1 MYICFMKADQLG
13 HLLEKHN
20 LTYEQFA
27 QELNEFT
34 GHGLISNG
42 RKRGM
47 VSDWLN
53 GRRNMGPAMQFA
65 IERFFKEKYS
75 I

>member
-1 MYICFMKADQLG
+1 MEAN
-13 HLLEKHN
+13 HLAELLDKYE
-20 LTYEQFA
+20 LTYEKFA
-27 QELNEFT
+27 DELNAFA
-34 GHGLISNG
+34 GHELISNG

-53 GRRNMGPAMQFA
+53 GRRRMGPAMQFA

-75 I
+75 T